1 MTRRILLVLLAFTA
15 AVIAG
20 AMVPLALNTI
30 GHDRS
35 SFVQATAGMVRT
47 DAAVAQASLD
57 GSADQPL
64 LYLLNEVQQAGDGL
78 LILQSHRILNSAG
91 QPQIQEILLSEKG
104 SMPVPNRIQLALRA
118 DAPPQFAT
126 QTHQTAQPVTE
137 TTGSV
142 VVAAIPVYQRGKGP
156 LVGTVILAR
165 SSASLDQRHSPA
177 LDHPGHDRDR
187 RPADRGGAGVRA
199 SQMGKQAAG
208 RAG

>member
-57 GSADQPL
+57 GSPDQPL

-78 LILQSHRILNSAG
+78 LILKSHRILNSAG
-91 QPQIQEILLSEKG
+91 QPQIAGNPAERKG
-104 SMPVPNRIQLALRA
+104 QHA
-118 DAPPQFAT
+118 
-126 QTHQTAQPVTE
+126 
-137 TTGSV
+137 
-142 VVAAIPVYQRGKGP
+142 GP
-156 LVGTVILAR
+156 EPGASSPCGRMSRPSPRRRRTRRPSR
-165 SSASLDQRHSPA
+165 SPRR
-177 LDHPGHDRDR
+177 RDR
-187 RPADRGGAGVRA
+187 WWSPRYP
-199 SQMGKQAAG
+199 STSAAKA
-208 RAG
+208 RWWAR

>member
-78 LILQSHRILNSAG
+78 LILQSHRILTSAK
-91 QPQIQEILLSEKG
+91 PQIQEIPLSEG
-104 SMPVPNRIQLALRA
+104 QHA
-118 DAPPQFAT
+118 
-126 QTHQTAQPVTE
+126 
-137 TTGSV
+137 
-142 VVAAIPVYQRGKGP
+142 GP
-156 LVGTVILAR
+156 EP
-165 SSASLDQRHSPA
+165 DPA
-177 LDHPGHDRDR
+177 
-187 RPADRGGAGVRA
+187 RPA
-199 SQMGKQAAG
+199 G
-208 RAG
+208 R